1 MGANNPE
8 DMHKLFTAAFNT
20 GNLEALMALYEPD
33 AQVVPQPGQI
43 TSGHEA
49 IRQALR
55 LYLAMKGTMQVT
67 TRYVIRGDV
76 IALLGGQWNLTVSG
90 PDGRI
95 IEMMRGKSVEV
106 AHRQPTGEWLLAIDH
121 PFGAD

>member
-8 DMHKLFTAAFNT
+8 DMHTLFTAAFNA
-20 GNLEALMALYEPD
+20 GNLEALIALYEPD
-33 AQVVPQPGQI
+33 AQIVPQPGEI

-49 IRQALR
+49 IRQALK

-67 TRYVIRGDV
+67 SRYVLRGES
-76 IALLGGQWNLTVSG
+76 IALLSGQWHLTVST
-90 PDGRI
+90 PDGRT
-95 IEMMRGKSVEV
+95 IEMMRGKSIEV
-106 AHRQPTGEWLLAIDH
+106 ARRQPTGEWLLAIDH

>member
-8 DMHKLFTAAFNT
+8 DIHKLFTAAFNA

-33 AQVVPQPGQI
+33 AQVVPQPGHI

-67 TRYVIRGDV
+67 TRYVIRGAT
-76 IALLGGQWNLTVSG
+76 IALLGGQWNLTASA
-90 PDGRI
+90 PDGRS
-95 IEMMRGKSVEV
+95 IEMMRGKSVEI
-106 AHRQPTGEWLLAIDH
+106 ARRQPTGEWLLTIDH